1 MYTTQFRL
9 GRWAL
14 ALERLAPLKSRTPRA
29 SFSAGLG
36 LSWGAWRLPVY
47 FAFFKVPSRVKP

>member
-14 ALERLAPLKSRTPRA
+14 ALERLATTPHAPALAPAWACHGAHGGCPYISLYLKYRRA
-29 SFSAGLG
+29 
-36 LSWGAWRLPVY
+36 
-47 FAFFKVPSRVKP
+47 

>member
-14 ALERLAPLKSRTPRA
+14 ALERLATTPRA

-47 FAFFKVPSRVKP
+47 FALFEVPSRVKL